1 MQKHVI
7 GWKHV
12 DLHLNCFLYVLW
24 SLSGHIFWKP
34 FGLKTCWMKII
45 RSTNRL
51 CHTLRTRDGCV
62 QYRRTQSIETEVCSE
77 STSTL
82 CADACSRSIVLKS
95 CCRTKIMQ
103 HKKCQRIDEHRT
115 THSTTQKTCC
125 AWQRCWRWDAHCAF
139 SLTYFF
145 IGTDTT
151 IGSMSLHACG
161 RHKMQICQFANV
173 APMVS
178 APLWGAPEINYCFDL
193 PKCQERVPRISSRGA
208 LGLHN

>member
-1 MQKHVI
+1 MSADSYFWSRGTVKTFTKINNSDPQKPTDTYRHEEIKMQKHVI

-51 CHTLRTRDGCV
+51 CHALRTRDGCV

-95 CCRTKIMQ
+95 CCRTKNYARQKM
-103 HKKCQRIDEHRT
+103 
-115 THSTTQKTCC
+115 STNRWTQDY
-125 AWQRCWRWDAHCAF
+125 A
-139 SLTYFF
+139 
-145 IGTDTT
+145 
-151 IGSMSLHACG
+151 
-161 RHKMQICQFANV
+161 
-173 APMVS
+173 
-178 APLWGAPEINYCFDL
+178 
-193 PKCQERVPRISSRGA
+193 
-208 LGLHN
+208 